1 MLIKPVLSDH
11 LSYVPVFLCS
21 LGLHK
26 TNFTAQNKR
35 FHNEFRHI
43 FKCILS
49 SLEFYKILSCSIHIF
64 KQHNLECA
72 SFFGCITELLTRVEV
87 FTYFPK
93 EFWMQNGIT
102 VFCRVRVMMFNT
114 ILNSFQLYCG
124 GQFYWWSK
132 PEYTEKPTNL
142 QKLTEKLYHIILYRV
157 HLTMS
162 GILTHNVSLPS
173 QSSFYWKMSLFD
185 KLYKCLLTDRL
196 STTSKLCPLVTQIWY
211 WIW

>member
-1 MLIKPVLSDH
+1 MDLNIIPSKINLFLPWYSWKIAELVLNNNHSLQFMLIKPVLSDH

-26 TNFTAQNKR
+26 TKFTAQNKR

-64 KQHNLECA
+64 KQHNLRCA

-102 VFCRVRVMMFNT
+102 VFRRVRVMMFNT
-114 ILNSFQLYCG
+114 ILNSFSVIL
-124 GQFYWWSK
+124 WWS
-132 PEYTEKPTNL
+132 
-142 QKLTEKLYHIILYRV
+142 V
-157 HLTMS
+157 
-162 GILTHNVSLPS
+162 
-173 QSSFYWKMSLFD
+173 
-185 KLYKCLLTDRL
+185 LL
-196 STTSKLCPLVTQIWY
+196 VE
-211 WIW
+211 